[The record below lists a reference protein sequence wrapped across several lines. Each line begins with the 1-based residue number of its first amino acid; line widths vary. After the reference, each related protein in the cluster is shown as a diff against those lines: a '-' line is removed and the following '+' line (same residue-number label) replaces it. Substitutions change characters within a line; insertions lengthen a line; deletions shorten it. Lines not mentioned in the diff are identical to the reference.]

1 MKKKISI
8 QYSSLRIPS
17 RRMIFVFVILLFV
30 SQSILHA
37 QIQTGSI
44 SFDGRLRNYMVYLPN
59 NYTSSTNFPMV
70 IYLHSYGWTAQQ
82 GMNYTQLNQ
91 VADDSD
97 FIVVYPSGV
106 PNWNSGIGD
115 NPGWSTPNVD
125 DVGFINALIDTMS
138 NRYSIDLER
147 IYACGYSNGGIMS
160 YKLACQLSH
169 RIAAIASVGGVIS
182 TSTAESC
189 NPVRAIPVLQIHG
202 TSDPWVPINGSTGWY
217 SVDQTLS
224 YWTNFNDCVQ
234 VDTTI
239 LPDLDPTDGCTVEK
253 VSYTNCSDN
262 SSVVYYKVING
273 GHSWPGAGPAGY
285 SVGNTNQDINT
296 GVEIWNFFKNYKVV
310 TPPVV
315 DFNGDGIVDINDLL
329 ILIQFWGQDEP
340 SVDIVIDGII
350 DVQDL
355 EVLMSYWQQE
365 FFPFELIGYWKL
377 DEVEGGTAHN
387 SIDDNHGILSGDP
400 AWQPDSG
407 QVAGTLQ
414 FDGINDHVI
423 TDFVLNPAGGAFS
436 VFAWIQGGAPGQVII
451 SQADGTGTGE
461 TWLGAD
467 TLDGNLMTGLRPPGS
482 RSPTPPMVSDFVIT
496 DGQWHHVGIVVTA
509 NGVRNLYADGIRV
522 AHDTQ
527 GVNLPSSNGNM
538 YFGTD
543 KNLDVT
549 SLFSGLIDDV
559 RIYDVALSAEQ
570 IAALA
575 Q

>member
-1 MKKKISI
+1 
-8 QYSSLRIPS
+8 
-17 RRMIFVFVILLFV
+17 MIFVFVILLFV

-44 SFDGRLRNYMVYLPN
+44 SFDGRLRNYMVYLPD
-59 NYTSSTNFPMV
+59 NYTGSTNFPLV
-70 IYLHSYGWTAQQ
+70 IYLHSYGWNAQQ

-97 FIVVYPSGV
+97 FIVVYPSAV

-138 NRYSIDLER
+138 NSYSIDLER
-147 IYACGYSNGGIMS
+147 IYACGYSNGGMMA

-169 RIAAIASVGGVIS
+169 RIAAIASVGGCIS
-182 TSTAESC
+182 TNTAANF
-189 NPVRAIPVLQIHG
+189 NPLRTMPILEIHG
-202 TSDPWVPINGSTGWY
+202 TSDPWVPINGGTGWH

-224 YWTNFNDCVQ
+224 YWTSFNDCIQ

-253 VSYTNCSDN
+253 ISYTNCSDN
-262 SSVVYYKVING
+262 SNVVYYKVING
-273 GHSWPGAGPAGY
+273 GHTWPGAGPPGY
-285 SVGNTNQDINT
+285 SAGNTNQDINA

-315 DFNGDGIVDINDLL
+315 DFNGDGIVDVKDLL
-329 ILIQFWGQDEP
+329 RLIQSWDQDDP

-365 FFPFELIGYWKL
+365 FFPSELIGYWKL
-377 DEVEGGTAHN
+377 DEEEGDIAYN
-387 SIDDNHGILSGDP
+387 SIGDNHGILSGNP
-400 AWQPDSG
+400 TWQPDSG
-407 QVAGTLQ
+407 QVTGALE
-414 FDGINDHVI
+414 FDGINDYVEI
-423 TDFVLNPAGGAFS
+423 DFVLNPAEGTFS
-436 VFAWIQGGAPGQVII
+436 VFAWIKDGAPGQVII
-451 SQADGTGTGE
+451 SQSDGTGTGE
-461 TWLGAD
+461 TWIGMDALG
-467 TLDGNLMTGLRPPGS
+467 GNLMTGLRPPGA
-482 RSPTPPMVSDFVIT
+482 RSPTPPMVSELVIT
-496 DGQWHHVGIVVTA
+496 DGQWHHVGIVVTSY
-509 NGVRNLYADGIRV
+509 GIRNLYADGMRV
-522 AHDTQ
+522 ASDTQ
-527 GVNLPSSNGNM
+527 GVNLPSSDGGM

-543 KNLDVT
+543 KNLDT
-549 SLFSGLIDDV
+549 STFFSGLIDDV
-559 RIYDVALSAEQ
+559 RIYNKALSADE
-570 IAALA
+570 ILVLA